1 MSQYLKCNIWPL
13 ALLISTIFIGGCL
26 SEIDIDI
33 PSETGNNI
41 VIVSKLSMG
50 DPSIIEARITGLT
63 PFSEDEDVESIENAL
78 VNLVDENGNAQ
89 LVPHTLSGNYKSI
102 ISQVR
107 IEAGQRYQL
116 RVEVN
121 GNTYES
127 EFEKLHAVPKAIK
140 IEHTDIVRSEL
151 NAAGNIVDN
160 RYIKFFIDTPLTTEA
175 SDEKVYLKWDFIG
188 NYRFAETV
196 LDSPFPPLTKTCY
209 ITRLLNLDKIAIY
222 NGPES
227 RESILEKEFLL
238 EEALDDRFSRGFYL
252 TALQQTLSENAY
264 EYWEQIN
271 AITDLSGNFF
281 EDPPG
286 KIIGNFKNAVNP
298 NEEVFGFFYATQ
310 TDTVRSFVSAKD
322 YEVPSLCPGTG
333 TPSDESIKSSCFNCL
348 LEVNSTTTK
357 PSYWIE

>member
-1 MSQYLKCNIWPL
+1 MSQYLKYTIGAIL
-13 ALLISTIFIGGCL
+13 FFLSIVISGCL
-26 SEIDIDI
+26 SEIDIDL

-63 PFSEDEDVESIENAL
+63 PFSEEEEVTTIENAI

-89 LVPHTLSGNYKSI
+89 LVPHTVSGNYQNVV
-102 ISQVR
+102 SQ
-107 IEAGQRYQL
+107 IATEAGKRYQL

-140 IEHTDIVRSEL
+140 IEHTDLVRSEL
-151 NAAGNIVDN
+151 NEAGNIVDK
-160 RYIKFFIDTPLTTEA
+160 RYIKFFIDTPLNA
-175 SDEKVYLKWDFIG
+175 AGSDEKVYLKWDFVG
-188 NYRFAETV
+188 VYKFVETV
-196 LDSPFPPLTKTCY
+196 LDSPFPPLTETCY

-227 RESILEKEFLL
+227 RENLLEQEFLL

-252 TALQQTLSENAY
+252 TTFQQTLSESAY

-286 KIIGNFKNAVNP
+286 KIIGNFKNADNS

-310 TDTVRSFVSAKD
+310 TDTIRSFVSAEA
-322 YEVPSLCPGTG
+322 YEVLSLCPGTG